1 MPLLNSNFEEN
12 TLNIDS
18 DDYTTL
24 EINSLSESF
33 VSTNEFVLSSSGSNS
48 ELNSESHFNSEEQP
62 KNSSHSSLFSDS
74 SSDVIYP
81 THEVLL
87 CQGLAASVI
96 NYWIVENVEN
106 RTGALPPTAPITPR
120 M

>member
-1 MPLLNSNFEEN
+1 MPLLNFNFEEN

-33 VSTNEFVLSSSGSNS
+33 FSTNEYVLSSSGSNS
-48 ELNSESHFNSEEQP
+48 ELNSESHFNSKEEP

-96 NYWIVENVEN
+96 NY
-106 RTGALPPTAPITPR
+106 
-120 M
+120 